1 MKMNLKAALVVGL
14 LLLPTLASANHY
26 SDFYVIPVV
35 SKTAGVNGTNWMSD
49 VAIQN
54 FSAATL
60 NVSFTFIQ
68 SGENNSENVF
78 TTPVGDSTLV
88 TVPPGG
94 SALIKDVLSTLRPN
108 GNAIG
113 ALLVGADR
121 PFAVTSRSYSMS
133 PAGDTVGQT
142 VLPARDFIENT
153 IGLTNNAMAVAYI
166 PGLINNARFRTNL
179 GFVAGSG
186 SGSSTMALEFRLK
199 DSTGG
204 TIGTRTFAIAPGN
217 FTHVQ
222 FSSRTVSTTSF
233 DIGSAEVRIVQG
245 SGAVVPYAS
254 VIDNVTAD
262 AVYVSGTFPP
272 NTAMPKAGEQS
283 LFRQLHERM
292 SKGK

>member
-1 MKMNLKAALVVGL
+1 MKMNLKAAVLTSL
-14 LLLPTLASANHY
+14 LLLPTLALAGHY

-54 FSAATL
+54 FTGAPL
-60 NVSFTFIQ
+60 NVSFTFIASGQ
-68 SGENNSENVF
+68 STSDNVF
-78 TTPVGDSTLV
+78 SLPAGDSDLATIA
-88 TVPPGG
+88 PGG
-94 SALIKDVLSTLRPN
+94 SLLIQDVLKSIRPN

-113 ALLVGADR
+113 ALLVGANA
-121 PFAVTSRSYSMS
+121 PFAVTSRSYSMT

-153 IGLTNNAMAVAYI
+153 IGITNNAMAVAYI
-166 PGLINNARFRTNL
+166 PGLIQNARFRTNL
-179 GFVAGSG
+179 GFVAGSSNDGG
-186 SGSSTMALEFRLK
+186 SMGIEFRIK
-199 DSTGG
+199 NSQGVTV
-204 TIGTRTFAIAPGN
+204 GTRNFSIAPGN

-222 FSSRTVSTTSF
+222 FSSSSVSPSSY
-233 DIGSAEVRIVQG
+233 DIGAAEVRITTG

-272 NTAMPKAGEQS
+272 NAVAPKAS
-283 LFRQLHERM
+283 VPSIFRTLHESLR
-292 SKGK
+292 KN